1 MKAAPIIYFW
11 EGAISEQG
19 SVAKCS
25 SAGTAQHFK
34 QKEALG
40 LLRYHIRREEGW
52 GWEQGKS
59 CDLLKPIVP
68 TTANGTLYCVILY
81 VTTV

>member
-11 EGAISEQG
+11 EGAILEQG
-19 SVAKCS
+19 SVENCS
-25 SAGTAQHFK
+25 SAGTT
-34 QKEALG
+34 QKGALG
-40 LLRYHIRREEGW
+40 SLWYHVHRKERW

-68 TTANGTLYCVILY
+68 TTANGTLYCIILY
-81 VTTV
+81 VTTM